1 MCTFY
6 HQGSIFKKMKFIITI
21 FIFTFIMANNYA
33 VSGPLDKLERKLD
46 RLFGNEIESGVDIK
60 AAEEKKKEIIQKSSK
75 QNIIYECNNKR
86 GIGDK
91 LEASLDKLFGQEV
104 STMSDNKCSP
114 RTKQVKRKT
123 NANKSFSYKDENPQ
137 NISFYTGTFDTI
149 DKEGDD
155 KTTLM
160 GIEHKNKDLFRN
172 TWVGRFS
179 PTTGAFVTKKNSIYL
194 YTGVEADY
202 NLGPINISPS
212 FAPGYYDAGDGK
224 KLGSALEFKS
234 EIKIGLDL
242 FKNTNLGYSYSH
254 ISNNDW
260 GDVNP
265 GSDNQSITFSKKY

>member
-6 HQGSIFKKMKFIITI
+6 RQGSIFNKMKFIITV
-21 FIFTFIMANNYA
+21 FISTFLMAGNYA
-33 VSGPLDKLERKLD
+33 LSGPLDKFERGLDKITAPAHRGLNKLFNQERELD
-46 RLFGNEIESGVDIK
+46 KTPS
-60 AAEEKKKEIIQKSSK
+60 KSSTSLPCK
-75 QNIIYECNNKR
+75 TNNFFER
-86 GIGDK
+86 G
-91 LEASLDKLFGQEV
+91 LDKLMAPVHSGINKAFNIEKKPCANKEV
-104 STMSDNKCSP
+104 
-114 RTKQVKRKT
+114 VKRNT
-123 NANKSFSYKDENPQ
+123 NPSKNFSYKNDNPQ

-160 GIEHKNKDLFRN
+160 GVEHKNKDLFRN
-172 TWVGRFS
+172 TWIGRFS

-194 YTGVEADY
+194 YTGIEADY

-212 FAPGYYDAGDGK
+212 FAPGYYEAGNGK
-224 KLGSALEFKS
+224 NLGSALEFKS
-234 EIKIGLDL
+234 EIKIGVDL